1 MMTTKTTSTLAND
14 AVRAMLYEVS
24 VTPKPGL
31 VDPASQ
37 GPHPDMTVFTFIDSA
52 LSLHPFFDKCVAAG
66 LAFSGDKLTE
76 LFQQIRPLGI
86 RAEQTMRAAT
96 NDVNTHKGAIFS
108 LGILVT
114 ASAYADKYGMAL
126 QTTVQAMLR
135 DLTAHDFDGLAEKNY
150 ERLTAGERL
159 YLQDGIT
166 GIRGEAEAGYPT
178 IFDIALPALRQT
190 TGTLNQRLLDTLL
203 TIVAN
208 TTDTNL
214 VKRAGN
220 AEIIPWAHEQA
231 QAYLTKGGSKTKV
244 GWDKLLK
251 LNRIFERDN
260 LSLGGSADLLILT
273 TFLGLREGII
283 RNDSFSL

>member
-1 MMTTKTTSTLAND
+1 MTTTKPTATLATD
-14 AVRAMLYEVS
+14 ALRALLYEVS

-52 LSLHPFFDKCVAAG
+52 LSLQPYFTQCVAAG
-66 LAFSGDKLTE
+66 EAFTGSDLTA
-76 LFQQIRPLGI
+76 LFGQIRPLGVA
-86 RAEQTMRAAT
+86 AEQAMRAAT
-96 NDVNTHKGAIFS
+96 NAVNTHKGAIFS

-114 ASAYADKYGMAL
+114 ASAYAAQADLDLRA
-126 QTTVQAMLR
+126 TVKAMLQG
-135 DLTAHDFDGLAEKNY
+135 LTTHDFDGLADKPVDQ
-150 ERLTAGERL
+150 LTAGEKL
-159 YLQDGIT
+159 YLRDGIT

-178 IFDIALPALRQT
+178 VFDMALPALRQS

-208 TTDTNL
+208 STDTNL

-220 AEIIPWAHEQA
+220 AEIIPWAHQQA
-231 QAYLTKGGSKTKV
+231 RDYLAAGGSKTTA
-244 GWDKLLK
+244 GWAKLVD
-251 LNRIFERDN
+251 LNQVFDRDN

-273 TFLGLREGII
+273 AFLGLREGSIE
-283 RNDSFSL
+283 NDSFNL

>member
-1 MMTTKTTSTLAND
+1 MTTTKTTSTLAMD

-52 LSLHPFFDKCVAAG
+52 LSLLPYFEKCVAMG
-66 LAFSGDKLTE
+66 LAFDGDELTE
-76 LFQQIRPLGI
+76 LFQQIRPLGV
-86 RAEQTMRAAT
+86 RAEQTMRTAT
-96 NDVNTHKGAIFS
+96 NNVNTHKGAIFS

-114 ASAYADKYGMAL
+114 ASAYADKQGGEL
-126 QTTVQAMLR
+126 RSTVQTMLHG
-135 DLTAHDFDGLAEKNY
+135 LTAHDFDGLAEKS
-150 ERLTAGERL
+150 RDQLTAGEKL
-159 YLQDGIT
+159 YLRDGIT

-178 IFDIALPALRQT
+178 TFNIALPALRQS

-220 AEIIPWAHEQA
+220 AEIIPWAHAQA
-231 QAYLTKGGSKTKV
+231 QAYLANGGSKTPA
-244 GWDKLLK
+244 GWEKLLE

-273 TFLGLREGII
+273 AFLGLREGII
-283 RNDSFSL
+283 QNDSFNL

>member
-1 MMTTKTTSTLAND
+1 MMTTKTTSTLAMD

-52 LSLHPFFDKCVAAG
+52 LSLQVYFEQCVSAG
-66 LAFSGDKLTE
+66 LTFAGGELTE
-76 LFQQIRPLGI
+76 LFQQIRPLGV
-86 RAEQTMRAAT
+86 RAEQAMRTAT

-114 ASAYADKYGMAL
+114 ASAYADKHGLQL
-126 QTTVQAMLR
+126 QTTIQTMLR
-135 DLTAHDFDGLAEKNY
+135 GLTAHDFDGLADKS
-150 ERLTAGERL
+150 RDQLTAGEKL
-159 YLQDGIT
+159 YLRDGIT

-178 IFDIALPALRQT
+178 IFNIALPALRQS

-208 TTDTNL
+208 TIDTNL
-214 VKRAGN
+214 VKRAGK
-220 AEIIPWAHEQA
+220 AEIVPWAHA
-231 QAYLTKGGSKTKV
+231 QARTYLADGGSKTKA
-244 GWDKLLK
+244 GWDKLLE
-251 LNRIFERDN
+251 LNRVFERDN

-273 TFLGLREGII
+273 TFLGLREGVIQ
-283 RNDSFSL
+283 NDSFNL